1 MTQKTD
7 TGRRRSFGGHLQ
19 LGALLGVLAACSSS
33 SISNGDDFQRPG
45 ASNGANGSGGTGG
58 SGSVTPSVPLVD
70 SRVVRLSHSQYSS
83 TVRDLF
89 GIDESPDSTFAPD
102 ALNGF
107 GFDTS
112 SDLRVDPRLGPQY
125 RNAAEELAER
135 AVTDEAVFDRVVT
148 CDAADAGCAS
158 EFVASFGERAFRRP
172 LTQAEKTR
180 LEALFTEGSDLG
192 DTGNAFRDGVQL
204 VVEAML
210 QSPQFL
216 YRTEVSDGAVQNGRE
231 TLDDWE
237 IASRLSYLIYDS
249 MPDDVLFQK
258 ARAGQL
264 RTAAQ
269 VSAEVTRMLDDGRA
283 SDKLVSFHEQVWQFG
298 RYSKISPDAE
308 TYPNMPA
315 DLSERLRGASSRF
328 MASVIEDGGGL
339 HELLTAP
346 YAYADSALAPLYG
359 QSVTGNALSRV
370 DFADGERKG
379 FMMQAGFLAS
389 NSYSIKTDP
398 IHRGLFVLRD
408 MLCRVIPDPPPG
420 AAQTPPPES
429 PVPIETTRQEVSL
442 LTGQLY
448 CPTCHSQINEPG
460 FAFEGFD
467 AVGRT
472 RERENGVEVDTS
484 GSITLDGQPIQFEG
498 ASELVDALADS
509 TEARDCYTRRF
520 LEFAY
525 GRPLGAGEQAL
536 RDTLA
541 AQPRGVLDIVTSLAT
556 SPEFMS
562 HEISEEAR

>member
-1 MTQKTD
+1 M
-7 TGRRRSFGGHLQ
+7 
-19 LGALLGVLAACSSS
+19 LAACSSS
-33 SISNGDDFQRPG
+33 TISDGDRPAPPAG
-45 ASNGANGSGGTGG
+45 GNAGSGG
-58 SGSVTPSVPLVD
+58 SGSGSLTPSAALVD
-70 SRVVRLSHSQYSS
+70 SRVVRLSHAQYSS

-112 SDLRVDPRLGPQY
+112 ADLRVDPRLGPQY
-125 RNAAEELAER
+125 RNAAEQLAER
-135 AVTDEAVFDRVVT
+135 VVSDEAVFDRVVT
-148 CDAADAGCAS
+148 CDAADSGCAS
-158 EFVASFGERAFRRP
+158 EFVGSFGERAFRRP
-172 LTQAEKTR
+172 LTQTEKSR
-180 LEALFTEGSDLG
+180 FDALFTEGSELG

-216 YRTEVSDGAVQNGRE
+216 YRTEVSEGAVQNGRE
-231 TLDDWE
+231 ALDDWE
-237 IASRLSYLIYDS
+237 IASRLSYFIYNS
-249 MPDDVLFQK
+249 MPDEALFQK

-264 RTAAQ
+264 RSAAQ
-269 VSAEVTRMLDDGRA
+269 VSAEVARMLDDDRA
-283 SDKLVSFHEQVWQFG
+283 SDKMVSFHEQVWQFG
-298 RYSKISPDAE
+298 RYSKISPDPK

-315 DLSERLRGASSRF
+315 DLGERLRSASSRF
-328 MASVIEDGGGL
+328 MASVIDDGGGL
-339 HELLTAP
+339 QELLTAP

-359 QSVTGNALSRV
+359 QSVTGNTLSRV

-379 FMMQAGFLAS
+379 FMMQPGFLAS
-389 NSYSIKTDP
+389 NAYSVKTDP

-408 MLCRVIPDPPPG
+408 MLCRVIPDPPAG

-429 PVPIETTRQEVSL
+429 PVPIETTRQEVTL

-467 AVGRT
+467 AIGRT
-472 RERENGVEVDTS
+472 RERENGVEVDTT
-484 GSITLDGQPIQFEG
+484 GSITLDGEAVEFDG
-498 ASELVDALADS
+498 ASGLVQALADS

-525 GRPLGAGEQAL
+525 GRPLGAGEQSL
-536 RDTLA
+536 RETLA
-541 AQPRGVLDIVTSLAT
+541 AQPRGVREIVTSLAA
-556 SPEFMS
+556 SPEFS
-562 HEISEEAR
+562 SRELSQENP